1 MAITAKVFPD
11 NKTSAK
17 ISDGS
22 TIVVTKQVVPGEALL
37 KNLTDVDSTDLKDG
51 SILMYRDS
59 TKTFVTTTDLSLSG
73 TLYVTGGNFQ
83 EYNKWQQ

>member
-1 MAITAKVFPD
+1 MAISAKV
-11 NKTSAK
+11 NTNN
-17 ISDGS
+17 

-37 KNLTDVDSTDLKDG
+37 KNLTDVDSSDLKDG

-73 TLYVTGGNFQ
+73 TLYVTGGNF
-83 EYNKWQQ
+83 

>member
-37 KNLTDVDSTDLKDG
+37 KNLTDVDS
-51 SILMYRDS
+51 ILMYRDS

-73 TLYVTGGNFQ
+73 TLYVTGGNF
-83 EYNKWQQ
+83 

>member
-1 MAITAKVFPD
+1 MAISAKVFPD

-37 KNLTDVDSTDLKDG
+37 RNLTDVDSTDLKDG

-59 TKTFVTTTDLSLSG
+59 TQTFVTTTDLSLSG
-73 TLYVTGGNFQ
+73 TLYVTGGNF
-83 EYNKWQQ
+83 